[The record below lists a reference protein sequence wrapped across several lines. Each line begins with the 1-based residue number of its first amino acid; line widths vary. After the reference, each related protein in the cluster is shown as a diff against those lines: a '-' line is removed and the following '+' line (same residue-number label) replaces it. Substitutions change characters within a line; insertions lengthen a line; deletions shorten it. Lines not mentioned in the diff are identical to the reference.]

1 MERKRFLTQMLVGG
15 SILLTAPMIFNSC
28 SKEDDDMP
36 GGDTNTGGNSGG
48 TTVDLTDSAFSA
60 LASVGGYAYKNDFI
74 IIRAGESNYVVLSK
88 VCTHS
93 GCTVEFSSTSNNLP
107 CPCHGSKFTI
117 DGAVIN
123 GPATSALKKY
133 TAKLSGN
140 SLTIS

>member
-15 SILLTAPMIFNSC
+15 SILITAPLIFNSC
-28 SKEDDDMP
+28 SKQDDDMP
-36 GGDTNTGGNSGG
+36 GEDTNNGGNTGE
-48 TTVDLTDSAFSA
+48 TTVDLTGSDFSA
-60 LASVGGYAYKNDFI
+60 LATIGGYAYKNNFI
-74 IIRAGESNYVVLSK
+74 IIRAGESNYVALSK

-93 GCTVEFSSTSNNLP
+93 GCTVEFSKASNNLP

-133 TAKLSGN
+133 TTKLNGN
-140 SLTIS
+140 ILTIG